1 MAYPYQSYQN
11 PYQQG
16 YYPMYQQPQY
26 QQPIQQ
32 PVQQPIQ
39 QTAPQTYS
47 PVINQNGIIWISGEQ
62 EAAMYPIAPNN
73 AVALWAKDGKTIYLK
88 SADATGKPTMRIYD
102 LVERAE
108 SVSEATEKADRK
120 SDEYA
125 TKRDL
130 AAVVGVVKGFDDL
143 ISGMKADIEKMNGDL
158 YGIAGKKRTVKKP
171 VEVEEDDE

>member
-1 MAYPYQSYQN
+1 MAYPYTSYQN

-26 QQPIQQ
+26 QQFQQ
-32 PVQQPIQ
+32 PVQQPVQ
-39 QTAPQTYS
+39 QPAQQTYS
-47 PVINQNGIIWISGEQ
+47 PVINQSGIIWISGEQ

-108 SVSEATEKADRK
+108 NASESPEKADRK

-125 TKRDL
+125 TKSDL
-130 AAVVGVVKGFDDL
+130 AAVVGVVKGFDGL
-143 ISGMKADIEKMNGDL
+143 IAGMKADIEKMNGDL